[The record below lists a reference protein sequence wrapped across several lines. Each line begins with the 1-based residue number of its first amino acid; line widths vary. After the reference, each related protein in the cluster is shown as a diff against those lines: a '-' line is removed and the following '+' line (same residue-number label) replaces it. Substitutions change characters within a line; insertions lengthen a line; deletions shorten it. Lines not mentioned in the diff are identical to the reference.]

1 MKNPIV
7 IFAVLLVASI
17 MGGYFLYSSYLSP
30 EMDRLESENKKN
42 KELRIKLDEAKQ
54 AEAHSAEL
62 QKQIETMNGTLESLK
77 GFMPVQAE
85 IGKTISNLN
94 RVAQESNLRILKLDP
109 QPGTADH
116 GFYTE
121 QMMKMSVTGGYH
133 EIAVY
138 FDKIGRFRRIITIR
152 NVTLK
157 RSAEG
162 GLGGKKV
169 SADFDAA
176 TYLQK
181 PVPPPEANPAPSKGQ
196 AS

>member
-7 IFAVLLVASI
+7 IFAILMIASI
-17 MGGYFLYSSYLSP
+17 LGGYYIYSSYLSP
-30 EMDRLESENKKN
+30 EMDRRAAENTKN
-42 KELRIKLDEAKQ
+42 AELYKKLDEAKQ

-62 QKQIETMNGTLESLK
+62 QKQIESMNSTLESLK
-77 GFMPVQAE
+77 GFMPVRAE

-109 QPGTADH
+109 QPGVADH

-121 QMMKMSVTGGYH
+121 ESMKMSVTGGYH
-133 EIAVY
+133 DIAVY

-152 NVTLK
+152 NVSMK
-157 RSAEG
+157 RSSEG
-162 GLGGKKV
+162 GLGGRKV
-169 SADFDAA
+169 AADFEAA

-181 PVPPPEANPAPSKGQ
+181 PVPPPDANPAPHKGQ

>member
-7 IFAVLLVASI
+7 IFAILLLASI
-17 MGGYFLYSSYLSP
+17 LGGYYIYSSYLSP
-30 EMDRLESENKKN
+30 EMERLNSEKAKN
-42 KELRIKLDEAKQ
+42 AELVKKLDEAKQ

-62 QKQIETMNGTLESLK
+62 QKQIESMNSTLESLK

-121 QMMKMSVTGGYH
+121 ESMKMSVTGGYH
-133 EIAVY
+133 DIAIY

-152 NVTLK
+152 NVSMK
-157 RSAEG
+157 RSSEG
-162 GLGGKKV
+162 GQGGKKV
-169 SADFDAA
+169 AADFEAA

-181 PVPPPEANPAPSKGQ
+181 PIPPPEATSPARKGQ

>member
-7 IFAVLLVASI
+7 IFAILMVVSI
-17 MGGYFLYSSYLSP
+17 LGGYYVYSSFLSP
-30 EMDRLESENKKN
+30 EIERRESETKKN
-42 KELRIKLDEAKQ
+42 AELVKKLDEAKQ

-62 QKQIETMNGTLESLK
+62 QKQIESMSGTLESLK

-121 QMMKMSVTGGYH
+121 ESMKMSVIGGYH
-133 EIAVY
+133 DIAVY

-152 NVTLK
+152 NVSLK
-157 RSAEG
+157 RGSDG
-162 GLGGKKV
+162 GLGGRKV
-169 SADFDAA
+169 AADFEAA

-181 PVPPPEANPAPSKGQ
+181 PVPPPDASPAPRKGK